1 MKERTQGKAKL
12 HIIRDDRRMGKIDKA
27 IRCMNR
33 PGYDPDRERRKLM
46 EHERSRPSPR
56 PHAVPCGC
64 RCCYCWDMWQEIDR
78 ENPAAVDTLGDVKP
92 QSPQV

>member
-33 PGYDPDRERRKLM
+33 PGYDPDRERR
-46 EHERSRPSPR
+46 
-56 PHAVPCGC
+56 
-64 RCCYCWDMWQEIDR
+64 
-78 ENPAAVDTLGDVKP
+78 N
-92 QSPQV
+92 